1 MCCFIL
7 KSSSLELNFV
17 IFSYLDNF
25 RVDFDKDCE
34 DPEYKPLQG
43 PPKDQDDEVR
53 NFHLS
58 LAFLYYLTVFSN
70 SLNHEVY

>member
-1 MCCFIL
+1 MLVRERKCAGQSVSF
-7 KSSSLELNFV
+7 KVKQFRTELCRFLTP
-17 IFSYLDNF
+17 LDDF

-53 NFHLS
+53 NSHLS
-58 LAFLYYLTVFSN
+58 PAFLCY
-70 SLNHEVY
+70 

>member
-1 MCCFIL
+1 MFHFKVKQFRTQFCHFLIP
-7 KSSSLELNFV
+7 
-17 IFSYLDNF
+17 LDNF

-58 LAFLYYLTVFSN
+58 LAFLYY
-70 SLNHEVY
+70 

>member
-1 MCCFIL
+1 M
-7 KSSSLELNFV
+7 S
-17 IFSYLDNF
+17 LDNF

-53 NFHLS
+53 ILI
-58 LAFLYYLTVFSN
+58 
-70 SLNHEVY
+70 

>member
-1 MCCFIL
+1 MP
-7 KSSSLELNFV
+7 
-17 IFSYLDNF
+17 LDNS

-53 NFHLS
+53 NSHLS
-58 LAFLYYLTVFSN
+58 VAFL
-70 SLNHEVY
+70 

>member
-1 MCCFIL
+1 M
-7 KSSSLELNFV
+7 S
-17 IFSYLDNF
+17 LDNF

-53 NFHLS
+53 NPYLS
-58 LAFLYYLTVFSN
+58 LFSLL
-70 SLNHEVY
+70 SILPVPES

>member
-1 MCCFIL
+1 MP
-7 KSSSLELNFV
+7 
-17 IFSYLDNF
+17 LDNF

-53 NFHLS
+53 DSHLS
-58 LAFLYYLTVFSN
+58 LAFLCYWIVKYPPIPWILK
-70 SLNHEVY
+70 YID

>member
-1 MCCFIL
+1 MGYSPKL
-7 KSSSLELNFV
+7 KGRKTVTLFLCPAASSFFL
-17 IFSYLDNF
+17 IPLDNF

-58 LAFLYYLTVFSN
+58 LVFLYY
-70 SLNHEVY
+70 

>member
-1 MCCFIL
+1 MP
-7 KSSSLELNFV
+7 
-17 IFSYLDNF
+17 LDNF

-53 NFHLS
+53 DSHLS
-58 LAFLYYLTVFSN
+58 LAFLCY
-70 SLNHEVY
+70 